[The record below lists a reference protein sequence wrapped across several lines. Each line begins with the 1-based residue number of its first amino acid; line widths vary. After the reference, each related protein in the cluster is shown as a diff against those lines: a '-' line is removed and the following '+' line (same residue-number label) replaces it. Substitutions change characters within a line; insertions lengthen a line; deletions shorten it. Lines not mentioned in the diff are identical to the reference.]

1 MPLILLRQTIPSMKV
16 EKEKSGHYFMRRE
29 VNNTLKIKIVSVAA
43 NFYGL
48 VNGLKINE
56 NMYSGT

>member
-1 MPLILLRQTIPSMKV
+1 MKV

-43 NFYGL
+43 NFYFEKDFFIL
-48 VNGLKINE
+48 FLA
-56 NMYSGT
+56 